1 MEVSCEEG
9 DKLRF
14 PKEAGILL
22 TSRDTITFSKKKT
35 ALRAVSQLA
44 VSLAAIAT
52 VYGTRWVLN
61 LCATHW
67 WLRKYSHKL
76 KHLQIIFLRI

>member
-52 VYGTRWVLN
+52 VYGTR
-61 LCATHW
+61 
-67 WLRKYSHKL
+67 
-76 KHLQIIFLRI
+76 